1 MTARRC
7 TAGWALLALAAV
19 GCVPAEP
26 EPGAFAHLH
35 YRNVSTAPGSVRLRP
50 LEIEIEQGLA
60 VRARVSAIDD
70 NGEPLPLVDLRS
82 SDPSVFVVEL
92 GPMLGEYVFYG
103 VQPGEVEMDIYSD
116 MHFEASVPVTVVDQP
131 E

>member
-1 MTARRC
+1 MTDRRF
-7 TAGWALLALAAV
+7 TLGWALLALAAAS
-19 GCVPAEP
+19 CVPAEP
-26 EPGAFAHLH
+26 EPSAFAHLH

-50 LEIEIEQGLA
+50 FEIEIEQGLA
-60 VRARVSAIDD
+60 VRARVSAIDV

-92 GPMLGEYVFYG
+92 GPVLGEYVFYG
-103 VQPGEVEMDIYSD
+103 VRAGEVEMDVYSD
-116 MHFEASVPVTVVDQP
+116 LRFEASVPVTVVDQP